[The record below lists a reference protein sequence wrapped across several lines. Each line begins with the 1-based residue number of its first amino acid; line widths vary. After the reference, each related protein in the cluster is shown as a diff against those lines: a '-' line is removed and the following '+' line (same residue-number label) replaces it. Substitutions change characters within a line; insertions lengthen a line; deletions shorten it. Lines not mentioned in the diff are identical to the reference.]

1 MCSDKV
7 CGTIPAPHSTSNST
21 NNSNSTAPTAAAGW
35 GRQRQRQRHYRE
47 ETDSEMDLWLLV
59 ARPRPGPRTGNL
71 LSLLVTPYRKT
82 CDPQDRFYRACEKQN
97 RYLLAE
103 ITFNTYS
110 KRIRWQTTNT
120 NLVSGRHPMI
130 QRIIEL
136 FTT

>member
-1 MCSDKV
+1 MFSDKV

-21 NNSNSTAPTAAAGW
+21 NISNSTAPTAAAGW
-35 GRQRQRQRHYRE
+35 GRQRQRHYRE

-82 CDPQDRFYRACEKQN
+82 CDPQDRFYRACEKKN

-103 ITFNTYS
+103 IPFNTYS
-110 KRIRWQTTNT
+110 K
-120 NLVSGRHPMI
+120 G
-130 QRIIEL
+130 
-136 FTT
+136 